1 MHDVST
7 IFPKLSTLKNNTFYR
22 FLPDP
27 FIIGLFLM
35 IFLAWMI
42 PGIGIGNY
50 SPNLGTIIDI
60 GVFLIFFLY
69 GLKLNPEKIRS
80 GMSNWKMHLAIQLTT
95 FVLFPLIVL
104 PFYVVARGTSWEIC
118 WLGLFFLA
126 ALPSTVSSSVVMV
139 GIARG
144 NVPGAIFNASLSGLI
159 GILVTPIW
167 MGLFL
172 TKGSASFSPWNI
184 ILQLVTQIILPVV
197 LGLILHKYLGKW
209 VNRHL
214 KKLAWFDKTII
225 LLIVYE
231 SFSKSFLNRIFSEV
245 NPWIFAMLLV
255 SVILLFFAVFGLTG
269 KIGKGLEFNREDR
282 ITLQFSGTKKSLVH
296 GTVFA
301 SVLFSGM
308 SGAGILLLPVM
319 IYHAFQLFYI
329 SMVATRK
336 HNEMV

>member
-1 MHDVST
+1 
-7 IFPKLSTLKNNTFYR
+7 LKNNTFCR

-27 FIIGLFLM
+27 FITGLFLM
-35 IFLAWMI
+35 IFLAWII
-42 PGIGIGNY
+42 PGIGMG
-50 SPNLGTIIDI
+50 SFKPNLGNIIDI

-80 GMSNWKMHLAIQLTT
+80 GMSNWKMHLAIQFTT
-95 FVLFPLIVL
+95 FVLFPVVVL
-104 PFYVVARGTSWEIC
+104 PFYLLAKGTSWEIC

-159 GILVTPIW
+159 GIVMTPLW
-167 MGLFL
+167 MGMFL
-172 TKGSASFSPWNI
+172 TKTSSSVSLWSI
-184 ILQLVTQIILPVV
+184 ILQLVTQIILPAA
-197 LGLILHKYLGKW
+197 LGLILHRYLGMW

-214 KKLAWFDKTII
+214 KKLAWFDKSII

-231 SFSKSFLNRIFSEV
+231 SFSKSFLSGIFKSV
-245 NPWIFAMLLV
+245 NPLIFAVLV
-255 SVILLFFAVFGLTG
+255 ASALLLFFAIWGVTG
-269 KIGKGLEFNREDR
+269 KIGKDLKFNREDR

-308 SGAGILLLPVM
+308 GGTGILLLPVM

-329 SMVATRK
+329 SIIAARK
-336 HNEMV
+336 QKEID

>member
-1 MHDVST
+1 MHCVST
-7 IFPKLSTLKNNTFYR
+7 IFPKQSTLKNKTFFR

-42 PGIGIGNY
+42 PGIGMGSY
-50 SPNLGTIIDI
+50 KPNLGNIIDI

-80 GMSNWKMHLAIQLTT
+80 GMSNWKMHLAIQFTT
-95 FVLFPLIVL
+95 FVLFPVVVL
-104 PFYVVARGTSWEIC
+104 PFYLFAKGTTWELC

-159 GILVTPIW
+159 GIVMTPLW

-172 TKGSASFSPWNI
+172 TKTSTSVSLWNI
-184 ILQLVTQIILPVV
+184 ILQLVTQIILPAA
-197 LGLILHKYLGKW
+197 LGLILHRYLGMW

-214 KKLAWFDKTII
+214 KKLAWFDKSII

-231 SFSKSFLNRIFSEV
+231 SFSKSFLSGIFKTV
-245 NPWIFAMLLV
+245 NPLIFAVLV
-255 SVILLFFAVFGLTG
+255 ASALLLFFAIWGLTG
-269 KIGKGLEFNREDR
+269 KIGKDLKFNREDR

-308 SGAGILLLPVM
+308 GGTGILLLPVM

-329 SMVATRK
+329 SMVAARK
-336 HNEMV
+336 QKEID

>member
-1 MHDVST
+1 MKEGLGK
-7 IFPKLSTLKNNTFYR
+7 FR
-22 FLPDP
+22 PDP
-27 FIIGLFLM
+27 FIVGLSGM
-35 IFLAWMI
+35 IFLAWMV
-42 PGIGIGNY
+42 PGIGMGNY
-50 SPNLGTIIDI
+50 MPNLGNIIDA

-80 GMSNWKMHLAIQLTT
+80 GMSNWKMHIAIQFTT
-95 FVLFPLIVL
+95 FVLFPIIVL
-104 PFYVVARGTSWEIC
+104 PFYLFAKGTSWEIF

-144 NVPGAIFNASLSGLI
+144 NVPGAIFNASLSGLT
-159 GILVTPIW
+159 GIVITPLW

-172 TKGSASFSPWNI
+172 TRGGASVSPWNI
-184 ILQLVTQIILPVV
+184 ILQLVTQIILPVA

-214 KKLAWFDKTII
+214 KKLSWFDKSII
-225 LLIVYE
+225 LFIVYE
-231 SFSKSFLNRIFSEV
+231 SFSKSFLSGIFNKV
-245 NPWIFAMLLV
+245 NLWIFALLIV
-255 SVILLFFAVFGLTG
+255 SVIFLFFAVFGLTG
-269 KIGKGLEFNREDR
+269 KMGKELGFNREDR

-301 SVLFSGM
+301 SVLFAGI

-329 SMVATRK
+329 SIIAVRK
-336 HNEMV
+336 QQEIA